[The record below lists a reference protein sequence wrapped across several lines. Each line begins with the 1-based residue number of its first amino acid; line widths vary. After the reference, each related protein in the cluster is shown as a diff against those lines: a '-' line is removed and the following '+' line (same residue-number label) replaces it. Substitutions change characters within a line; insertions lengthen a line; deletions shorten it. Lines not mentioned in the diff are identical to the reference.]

1 MDDNPLDIPP
11 EEGVASG
18 CLEGVDG
25 EFLDDMWEIRRGAP
39 SVGPSRAALCRS
51 RDVV

>member
-25 EFLDDMWEIRRGAP
+25 ELLDDMWEIRRGAP
-39 SVGPSRAALCRS
+39 SVGPFQVTLFRS
-51 RDVV
+51 RGVV

>member
-25 EFLDDMWEIRRGAP
+25 ELLDDMWEIHRGAP
-39 SVGPSRAALCRS
+39 SVGPS
-51 RDVV
+51 

>member
-11 EEGVASG
+11 EEGAASG

-25 EFLDDMWEIRRGAP
+25 EFLDDMWEIHQGAP
-39 SVGPSRAALCRS
+39 SVGPSRVALYQS
-51 RDVV
+51 RGIV